1 MTEILGN
8 FKEEVVLIMEGALT
22 IERAG
27 EVKEMI
33 LNAMRNSAT
42 VVMRFMENSRIDI
55 SFLQLV
61 CAAHRSA
68 LSSGK
73 HLKLVQD
80 IPDSLLK
87 EIRSAGYAHNPFWD
101 L

>member
-1 MTEILGN
+1 MTELSGN
-8 FKEEVVLIMEGALT
+8 FQEEVVLIMEGALT

-42 VVMRFMENSRIDI
+42 VVIRFMENSRIDI

-68 LSSGK
+68 LSAGK
-73 HLKLVQD
+73 HLKLVQEM
-80 IPDSLLK
+80 PDSLLK